1 MNLDL
6 EAALL
11 TLGTTLVGLLLP
23 SLRGE
28 YQIRICT
35 KDPHG
40 RTPFSLCHLH
50 LVDWLTVAVIL
61 TPVKPASVSVPP
73 RQVWGCSAAGPAAC
87 GHEALSLC
95 QPPKRAQPCARGR
108 HGPGDGRAVEIALA
122 HPGRP
127 SKKPPSQ
134 PRRPKAAALALR
146 RTTPSGRN
154 RQQPPRL
161 GNVRFCWTG
170 EHLLICCSAFCNAHF
185 VNGSRS
191 TGLDVKRWR

>member
-1 MNLDL
+1 MEDNTPLPIHEKTGADLATMNLDL

-87 GHEALSLC
+87 GHEALSLS
-95 QPPKRAQPCARGR
+95 PPFRLAALRMAGTDLEMA
-108 HGPGDGRAVEIALA
+108 GPWRSLWRTLA
-122 HPGRP
+122 DRP
-127 SKKPPSQ
+127 SPSISKSASQ
-134 PRRPKAAALALR
+134 TQGSCSCSTKDDPFRKEPAAAA
-146 RTTPSGRN
+146 SSWK
-154 RQQPPRL
+154 
-161 GNVRFCWTG
+161 C
-170 EHLLICCSAFCNAHF
+170 
-185 VNGSRS
+185 
-191 TGLDVKRWR
+191 